1 MHHLITRD
9 KNELIR
15 KVYEAQESAPVK
27 DDWVLQVK
35 SDLHE
40 LNLHK
45 DELYSFKKLRLKK
58 ELRKRILNASF
69 KYLQNI
75 KLSQSKLQNVTY
87 KSLDTQ
93 KYLISSKFTDTEK
106 FLLFRLRTRMIDV
119 RENFKNKYLSGTPA
133 GM

>member
-1 MHHLITRD
+1 M
-9 KNELIR
+9 IR
-15 KVYEAQESAPVK
+15 FQ
-27 DDWVLQVK
+27 
-35 SDLHE
+35 
-40 LNLHK
+40 
-45 DELYSFKKLRLKK
+45 LRLKK

-93 KYLISSKFTDTEK
+93 KYLVSSKFTDTEK

-119 RENFKNKYLSGTPA
+119 RENFKNKVQFMLCF
-133 GM
+133 